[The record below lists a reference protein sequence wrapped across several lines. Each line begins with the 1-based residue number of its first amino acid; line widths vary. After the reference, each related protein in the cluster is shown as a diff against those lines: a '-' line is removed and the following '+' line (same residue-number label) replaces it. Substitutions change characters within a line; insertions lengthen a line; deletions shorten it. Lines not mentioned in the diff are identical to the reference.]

1 VRVPFLPI
9 TPDRVVNALNPQGGS
24 NATV

>member
-1 VRVPFLPI
+1 VPFLPI
-9 TPDRVVNALNPQGGS
+9 TPDRVVNALNPKGGS

>member
-9 TPDRVVNALNPQGGS
+9 TPDRVLAALNKGGN
-24 NATV
+24 NASV